1 MEEHLNHKSLPVR
14 YNYTVLSGREDF
26 RSEEH
31 MQSLSPHAASRFYRA
46 VYHFLTTFSVG
57 AIFCIMMSL
66 WDLNRLTSND
76 MSVSSLVTAAID
88 KTANLYFG
96 LIIILQIQLFGSL
109 AGSCGGRGGTAP
121 AVKPFARGPHSPFVW
136 PLTGPN
142 EWLEAEQ
149 TCNGIQREGTFF
161 RSFSLTRRP
170 SRINPQFSVHN

>member
-88 KTANLYFG
+88 KTANLYFQTHYHFANSVIWKLG
-96 LIIILQIQLFGSL
+96 WFLRGAGGNGTCSETIRSRSSQSL
-109 AGSCGGRGGTAP
+109 CVASHRAKRMAGGRAD
-121 AVKPFARGPHSPFVW
+121 V
-136 PLTGPN
+136 
-142 EWLEAEQ
+142 
-149 TCNGIQREGTFF
+149 
-161 RSFSLTRRP
+161 
-170 SRINPQFSVHN
+170 